1 MQRGTREFF
10 IFFASRRLGL
20 ACAGLEACGEGAP
33 SPATLSEMVGEGSP
47 RTSDVPK
54 MDFRGS
60 PRTFD
65 VSEMVGAGSPRIRV
79 KMLKRKL
86 LCVIL

>member
-10 IFFASRRLGL
+10 IFFASRRLGH
-20 ACAGLEACGEGAP
+20 ACAGQEACGEGSP

-54 MDFRGS
+54 MDF
-60 PRTFD
+60 
-65 VSEMVGAGSPRIRV
+65 
-79 KMLKRKL
+79 
-86 LCVIL
+86 